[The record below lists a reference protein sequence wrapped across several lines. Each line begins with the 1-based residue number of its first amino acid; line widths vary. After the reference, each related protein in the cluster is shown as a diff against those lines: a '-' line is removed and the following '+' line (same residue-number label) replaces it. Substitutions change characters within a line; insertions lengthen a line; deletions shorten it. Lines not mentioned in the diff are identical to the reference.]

1 MGRRS
6 NVTRFAPSPT
16 GELHLGHVAH
26 ALWVWRAARDLE
38 AIVLIRMEDH
48 DRTRCRP
55 EFERSILAD
64 LDWLGFVPDAVSRA
78 SLDTSPSEF
87 RQSDHPDRYAEA
99 FARLQRVTEVYGCT
113 CTRAMMETS
122 GPDGERRY
130 QGTCRG
136 MPLDREGRFV
146 ARARI
151 SGEETSVDDLLHGP
165 LLQQPQHDQGDVA
178 VRDVFGQW
186 TYQFCV
192 VVDDIHDG
200 VNLIVRGEDL
210 APSTGRQWLL
220 AKLLGR
226 TEPFVTV
233 HHPLL
238 YAADGRKLSKRDRSE
253 TVRAMRERGMTAQQI
268 LATASERA
276 GLEVRLAQDYSHPHM
291 GSP

>member
-1 MGRRS
+1 M
-6 NVTRFAPSPT
+6 
-16 GELHLGHVAH
+16 
-26 ALWVWRAARDLE
+26 
-38 AIVLIRMEDH
+38 
-48 DRTRCRP
+48 
-55 EFERSILAD
+55 
-64 LDWLGFVPDAVSRA
+64 
-78 SLDTSPSEF
+78 
-87 RQSDHPDRYAEA
+87 
-99 FARLQRVTEVYGCT
+99 
-113 CTRAMMETS
+113 
-122 GPDGERRY
+122 
-130 QGTCRG
+130 
-136 MPLDREGRFV
+136 
-146 ARARI
+146 
-151 SGEETSVDDLLHGP
+151 DDLLHGP